1 MDCPQCLMHIAD
13 KDAKFCPHCG
23 ADLVKYKRELQ
34 IELLKK
40 ANETQPDPEPKPEP
54 IESSSIVDVSQPDLV
69 IDDEIGVNLKHAG
82 FWFRALALL
91 IDAILMQALYFILVA
106 PLVAV
111 LGILA
116 VNISPYIA
124 MQLGVT
130 FALILA
136 IMLPWSWFTIG
147 ESSVWQGTPGK
158 RLLGLKVIDDE
169 GGRLSFGTAN
179 KRYLGKIISA
189 LPAFSGFLMAGLTE
203 KKEGLHDKIVK
214 TFVVKD

>member
-1 MDCPQCLMHIAD
+1 MHIAD

-40 ANETQPDPEPKPEP
+40 ANETQPEPEP
-54 IESSSIVDVSQPDLV
+54 IVAEAIIEANNLHPDVPVINLDDLF
-69 IDDEIGVNLKHAG
+69 DDDYEYAG
-82 FWFRALALL
+82 FWIRALAML
-91 IDAILMQALYFILVA
+91 IDVVLMQALYFILVA

-116 VNISPYIA
+116 VNISPYVA

-136 IMLPWSWFTIG
+136 ILLPWGWFTIG

-169 GGRLSFGTAN
+169 DGRISFGKAN
-179 KRYLGKIISA
+179 KRYLGKIIST
-189 LPAFSGFLMAGLTE
+189 LLVFVGFLMVGLTA
-203 KKEGLHDKIVK
+203 KKEGLHDKMVK
-214 TFVVKD
+214 TLVVKN